1 MAEYNHLSD
10 GRSDG
15 TLLGQSTTD
24 KVGFFGKEPRAQ
36 VANVVDATDAATAIT
51 KLNEVIA
58 GLEALGLFAAS

>member
-1 MAEYNHLSD
+1 MTQFNHLSD

-15 TLLGQSTTD
+15 TMLGQNTTD
-24 KVGFFGKEPRAQ
+24 KVGFFGTTPRVQ

-51 KLNEVIA
+51 KLNAVIA